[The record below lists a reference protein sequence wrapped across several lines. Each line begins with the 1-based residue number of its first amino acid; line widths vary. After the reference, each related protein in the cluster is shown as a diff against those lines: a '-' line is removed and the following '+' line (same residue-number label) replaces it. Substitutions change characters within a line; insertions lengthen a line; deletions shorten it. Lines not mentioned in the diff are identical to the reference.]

1 MYFVNKQFLALL
13 TFKSFRLHRLLW
25 IYICDRW
32 SWVFQ
37 IYSK

>member
-25 IYICDRW
+25 NIHLWQVKLGLPDI
-32 SWVFQ
+32 
-37 IYSK
+37 